1 VTSETGEIIEGTIPA
16 MTAARNP
23 RNGTGQLV
31 ATEEVAERDAL
42 ILRLLASG
50 RSYQQVV
57 DMHLPGIANKGAVS
71 KARRRALDAIRA
83 PAVHQY
89 RAEMLAKL
97 DELETGAWEQIRS
110 PGPKTSVTGRVI
122 EDPETGEPLPDNVVR
137 DTARNT
143 VLKVVRTRMDLLGMA
158 APRKS
163 MNLQASVELDGE
175 NESLQAQLAEAY
187 AGTLAEKERE
197 IADLRAQLAQ
207 ASRPPAL
214 AIAAG
219 KDGKP

>member
-1 VTSETGEIIEGTIPA
+1 MAAEPA
-16 MTAARNP
+16 Q
-23 RNGTGQLV
+23 RNGTGQFV
-31 ATEEVAERDAL
+31 ETADVAERDAL

-50 RSYQQVV
+50 RSYQDIVA
-57 DMHLPGIANKGAVS
+57 MRLPGIANKGAVG

-83 PAVHQY
+83 PAVHEY

-97 DELETGAWEQIRS
+97 DELESGAWEQIRS

-143 VLKVVRTRMDLLGMA
+143 VLKVVRTRMDLLGLA

-163 MNLQASVELDGE
+163 MSLQASVELDSE

-187 AGTLAEKERE
+187 SVALAEKDRE
-197 IADLRAQLAQ
+197 LADLRAQLAK
-207 ASRPPAL
+207 ARDLGPPAL
-214 AIAAG
+214 TVFAGWAEAADERG
-219 KDGKP
+219 